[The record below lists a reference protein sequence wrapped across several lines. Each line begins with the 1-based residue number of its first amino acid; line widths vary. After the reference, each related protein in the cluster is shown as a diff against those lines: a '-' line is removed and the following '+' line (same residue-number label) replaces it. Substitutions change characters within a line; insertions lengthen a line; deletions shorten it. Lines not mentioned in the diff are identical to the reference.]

1 MPKNCCNLCL
11 RRLRWT
17 TELDWLPLHSRT
29 LDLILRYRLDNIF
42 MQIGELARAAGVNIQ
57 TIRFY
62 EREGL
67 LPAPAR
73 STSGYR
79 SYQPRDLDRV
89 MFIRRNHEIGFTLA
103 EIQQLLHLHAALEA
117 MPRPIRKPAEV
128 KQIIELGRER
138 LCQVNEK
145 IRTLRGMKIQL
156 EFLVHH
162 LEKSVP
168 TTCPVAVKDAERGR
182 RK

>member
-1 MPKNCCNLCL
+1 M
-11 RRLRWT
+11 
-17 TELDWLPLHSRT
+17 
-29 LDLILRYRLDNIF
+29 IF
-42 MQIGELARAAGVNIQ
+42 MHIGELARAAGVNTQ

-67 LPAPAR
+67 LPAPDR

-79 SYQPRDLDRV
+79 NYQQRDLDRL

-117 MPRPIRKPAEV
+117 MPRPLRRKPAEV

-145 IRTLRGMKIQL
+145 IRTLSAMKMQL

-162 LEKSVP
+162 LEESAP
-168 TTCPVAVKDAERGR
+168 TTCPVAVKNEGSERGC